1 MPKGLSINHV
11 DILTSPLPLGA
22 PLQNKN
28 SIVILL
34 QTDGSVG
41 KMSWEIK
48 DLLTDNVIRRGSGYD
63 PNSSYT
69 VKVCLP
75 IDSCHSFTIYNWTY
89 PYYLIVNN
97 DLLATGSE
105 VWGNEGESTEIGC
118 DTLSPSGSPSRAPCD
133 INEIDV
139 EILLD
144 TDGDGGQT
152 KWDIVN
158 NPSRHHILVCN
169 YSLVSQSRIPPGH
182 KIHMHSE

>member
-1 MPKGLSINHV
+1 MQPSARPSYFNSCSV
-11 DILTSPLPLGA
+11 DE
-22 PLQNKN
+22 N

-75 IDSCHSFTIYNWTY
+75 INSCHLFTIYNWTY